1 MSQEAEPGDDW
12 TPGRDNAEW
21 IHDGPYG
28 HLHLRDFFAAFA
40 MAGIIA
46 SDGNPHAIGE
56 KWTAA
61 AAYTMVEAML
71 AQREQR

>member
-1 MSQEAEPGDDW
+1 MSDKGFKNDTQ
-12 TPGRDNAEW
+12 EW
-21 IHDGPYG
+21 IHSSMYG

-56 KWTAA
+56 SWAAA
-61 AAYTMVEAML
+61 AAYTMADAML
-71 AQREQR
+71 ARREEGKP